1 MKINLA
7 LIASIILAV
16 GLVAF
21 GFTVF
26 QISSERQQLN
36 NELETKT
43 IRVADDFYENYLDG
57 LEAGDSLYSRIT
69 DSLITQYSF
78 AGIAIYYNAD
88 SIVPLNKI
96 TRSYLDESEDYISE
110 AISADTSKG
119 NILDVNGKK
128 IYQFIR
134 IIKRGFCRLLL
145 FPSLRF

>member
-36 NELETKT
+36 NELKTKT
-43 IRVADDFYENYLDG
+43 IGVADDFYENHLRS
-57 LEAGDSLYSRIT
+57 LEAGDSLYSKIT
-69 DSLITQYSF
+69 DSIITQYSF

-88 SIVPLNKI
+88 SIVSLNKI
-96 TRSYLDESEDYISE
+96 TQSYLEESQDYIS
-110 AISADTSKG
+110 
-119 NILDVNGKK
+119 
-128 IYQFIR
+128 
-134 IIKRGFCRLLL
+134 KRKHSYC
-145 FPSLRF
+145 